1 MAQTEEQ
8 SSNELVAQLFSC
20 LHREPI
26 IPDTPSMIDPTGDH
40 ILNPDF
46 ARYNH
51 PSGLRLAAVLI
62 AVEAG
67 ASEPEVVLTV
77 RTKNLNAHA
86 GQIAFPGGR
95 VDEGETAEQAAV
107 REACEEIALE
117 PELVSVE
124 GFLDTYAS
132 RTGYRVVPVVASVDG
147 WGKLNPNPGEV
158 ESIFRV
164 PLRFLLDQ
172 TNARMESRVFEG
184 KTRHFYSYTFED
196 RHIWGLTAGIIH
208 HMSSRVI
215 SYADT

>member
-1 MAQTEEQ
+1 M
-8 SSNELVAQLFSC
+8 AQLFSC

-26 IPDTPSMIDPTGDH
+26 IPDTPSMVDPTGDH

-107 REACEEIALE
+107 
-117 PELVSVE
+117 
-124 GFLDTYAS
+124 
-132 RTGYRVVPVVASVDG
+132 
-147 WGKLNPNPGEV
+147 
-158 ESIFRV
+158 
-164 PLRFLLDQ
+164 
-172 TNARMESRVFEG
+172 
-184 KTRHFYSYTFED
+184 
-196 RHIWGLTAGIIH
+196 
-208 HMSSRVI
+208 
-215 SYADT
+215 